1 MKKRRF
7 EVTGESV
14 TAIALSPDGKVI
26 AVAGGWMTPVVR
38 LYRTADGCTIET
50 FTCPARV
57 NQPGGLAFSP
67 NGRSLAAGFDDTT
80 VVIWEI
86 KDVQ

>member
-1 MKKRRF
+1 MN
-7 EVTGESV
+7 
-14 TAIALSPDGKVI
+14 
-26 AVAGGWMTPVVR
+26 PVVR
-38 LYRTADGCTIET
+38 LYRTADGCAIET

-80 VVIWEI
+80 VVIWDI